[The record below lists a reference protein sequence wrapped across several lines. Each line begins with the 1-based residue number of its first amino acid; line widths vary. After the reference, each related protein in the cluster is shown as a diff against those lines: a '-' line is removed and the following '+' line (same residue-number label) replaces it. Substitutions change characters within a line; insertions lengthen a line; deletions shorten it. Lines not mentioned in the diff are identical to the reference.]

1 MWTLAHQLVTDI
13 NPPISVRIRPQAH
26 QLNML
31 STWPSISPSQS
42 PVSTEYKRWKFLFY
56 YCFPMVSRINQ
67 TFVFLPQEN
76 NNSLN
81 KVNPSSV
88 SPKCVIRLNDIRNKT
103 WELNILPMFGRA
115 ENATCTTN
123 PPRHAGDVKE
133 SSSDLHLQCIHLRM
147 LSVQCSWNVNKY
159 RSLIHFSPLLLYSFW
174 HQKIWISPRGI
185 VKLQI

>member
-31 STWPSISPSQS
+31 STWPSISPPQS

-123 PPRHAGDVKE
+123 PPSSCWRCQRVKFWP
-133 SSSDLHLQCIHLRM
+133 SP
-147 LSVQCSWNVNKY
+147 SVYPLENVECSV
-159 RSLIHFSPLLLYSFW
+159 LL
-174 HQKIWISPRGI
+174 KC
-185 VKLQI
+185 K